1 MSYYSTTGNDDSYTQ
16 MALPTSSYTTT
27 AINLQKQL
35 SELYL
40 YEGHSTGNGGQNGY
54 VDILYFGPRQ
64 D

>member
-1 MSYYSTTGNDDSYTQ
+1 

-35 SELYL
+35 SKLYL
-40 YEGHSTGNGGQNGY
+40 YEGHSIGSGGQNGY

>member
-1 MSYYSTTGNDDSYTQ
+1 MSYYSITGDDNYTQ
-16 MALPTSSYTTT
+16 MHLPTSTHTTT
-27 AINLQKQL
+27 AINLQQQL

-40 YEGHSTGNGGQNGY
+40 YEGHSNNAGGQGGY